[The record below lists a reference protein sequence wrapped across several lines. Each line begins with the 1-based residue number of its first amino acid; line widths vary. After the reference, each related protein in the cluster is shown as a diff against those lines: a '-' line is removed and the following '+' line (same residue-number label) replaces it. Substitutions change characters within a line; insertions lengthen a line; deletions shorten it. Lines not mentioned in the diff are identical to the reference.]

1 MDSFIAILTSITA
14 LIVAISTLIKNMIE
28 AKKNNLIPHR
38 VKSQSSI
45 NMNIINLMEDAKER
59 FRADRIQVYDYHNGG
74 HFANGRSALK
84 VSCTYEVVR
93 SGIRSCQQELQGIPL
108 TFIAKFND
116 MLLKNNTL
124 YVKDLETIK
133 ENMPFTYQIKHS
145 QQIKSFYDIILN
157 NKQGEPIGF
166 LGIQYNN
173 NDIAIS
179 EEDKKEILKFK
190 LAIENELEKMV
201 KGGK

>member
-1 MDSFIAILTSITA
+1 MENVIAILTSITA

-28 AKKNNLIPHR
+28 AKKNLIPYK

-45 NMNIINLMEDAKER
+45 NMNIIKLMEEAKEY

-93 SGIRSCQQELQGIPL
+93 NGIKSCQQELQGIPL
-108 TFIAKFND
+108 TFIAQFND
-116 MLLKNNTL
+116 RLLNEKTM
-124 YVKDLETIK
+124 YIKDVEEIK
-133 ENMPFTYQIKHS
+133 DSMPFTYQIKNN
-145 QQIKSFYDIILN
+145 QGIKSFYDIILN
-157 NKQGEPIGF
+157 NKNGDPIGF
-166 LGIQYNN
+166 LAIQYNN
-173 NDIAIS
+173 QDIRIL

-190 LAIENELEKMV
+190 LSIENELEKMV
-201 KGGK
+201 GGK

>member
-1 MDSFIAILTSITA
+1 MENLLAILTSITA
-14 LIVAISTLIKNMIE
+14 LIVAVSTLIKNMTD
-28 AKKNNLIPHR
+28 AKKNLIPYR
-38 VKSQSSI
+38 VKTQSSI
-45 NMNIINLMEDAKER
+45 NMNIINLMEDGKER

-84 VSCTYEVVR
+84 VSCSFEVVR
-93 SGIRSCQQELQGIPL
+93 SGVKACQQELQGIPL

-116 MLLKNNTL
+116 TLLRNGTL
-124 YVKDLETIK
+124 FVDDLEQIK
-133 ENMPFTYQIKHS
+133 DSMPFTYQIKHT
-145 QQIKSFYDIILN
+145 QGIKSFYDMILT

-173 NDIAIS
+173 NDISLS
-179 EEDKKEILKFK
+179 EEDKKEILKLK

-201 KGGK
+201 KGVK

>member
-1 MDSFIAILTSITA
+1 MDSLIAILTSITA
-14 LIVAISTLIKNMIE
+14 LIVAISTLIKNMLE
-28 AKKNNLIPHR
+28 AKKNLIPFK

-45 NMNIINLMEDAKER
+45 NMNIINLMENAKER

-84 VSCTYEVVR
+84 LSCTYEVVR
-93 SGIRSCQQELQGIPL
+93 NGIKSCQQELQGIPL
-108 TFIAKFND
+108 TFIPKFND
-116 MLLKNNTL
+116 ILLNNEIL

-133 ENMPFTYQIKHS
+133 ETMPFTYQIKHS
-145 QQIKSFYDIILN
+145 QQVKSFYDIILN

-166 LGIQYNN
+166 LGIQYDN

>member
-116 MLLKNNTL
+116 MLLNNNTL
-124 YVKDLETIK
+124 YIKDLETIK
-133 ENMPFTYQIKHS
+133 ETMPFTYQIKHN

-166 LGIQYNN
+166 LGVQYNN
-173 NDIAIS
+173 NDIVIS